1 MEDDGMFQLILWSV
15 IGLMVALLGAV
26 LALMNL
32 DPTTDALLYA
42 DDPLKKGVQL

>member
-1 MEDDGMFQLILWSV
+1 MFQLILWSA
-15 IGLMVALLGAV
+15 IGLIVALFAAV
-26 LALMNL
+26 AALMNL

>member
-1 MEDDGMFQLILWSV
+1 MEGDDMFQIILWSA
-15 IGLMVALLGAV
+15 IGLMVSLFGAV

-42 DDPLKKGVQL
+42 GDPLKKGVQF